1 MSPPA
6 AAFADAPGAA
16 ASFFSA
22 FPLFPV
28 ADPGRFPPLPFFPS
42 FASEAILSLT
52 PPLMVVVV
60 PDFFTL
66 SPLSLFREDRELL
79 REMLDEE
86 GDFRPRDEPERFD

>member
-1 MSPPA
+1 
-6 AAFADAPGAA
+6 
-16 ASFFSA
+16 
-22 FPLFPV
+22 
-28 ADPGRFPPLPFFPS
+28 
-42 FASEAILSLT
+42 
-52 PPLMVVVV
+52 MVVVV